1 MKRAERRELRLHKE
15 ELKVQLIDQGCK
27 TLRDAFR
34 RDYETCVQFGALGM
48 RLGKT
53 YSDEVLEIAGLKE
66 ETQRDE

>member
-34 RDYETCVQFGALGM
+34 RDYETCVQFVALGM
-48 RLGKT
+48 RL
-53 YSDEVLEIAGLKE
+53 
-66 ETQRDE
+66 

>member
-34 RDYETCVQFGALGM
+34 RDYETCVQFVALGM

>member
-1 MKRAERRELRLHKE
+1 MKRVERQALRLQKE
-15 ELKVQLIDQGCK
+15 ELRIQLIDQGCK

-34 RDYETCVQFGALGM
+34 RDYETCVQFVEVGT

-66 ETQRDE
+66 KQRDE